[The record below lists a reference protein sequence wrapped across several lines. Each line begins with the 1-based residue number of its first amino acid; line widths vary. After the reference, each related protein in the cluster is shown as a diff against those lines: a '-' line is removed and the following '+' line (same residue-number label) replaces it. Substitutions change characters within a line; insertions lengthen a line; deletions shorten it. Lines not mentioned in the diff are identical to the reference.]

1 MPAEKLTLANLGGG
15 ELSLLVDREICKL
28 CDNIA
33 DPNVKTEA
41 VRKITVTIAVK
52 PDKKGQTADV
62 RFAVKSAL
70 PGPDASTTT
79 AYIAMAP
86 GTTDITLFGMDIRQ
100 QDLFG
105 EKKEALVSEIVPTAV
120 SGPQIVKTADPMK
133 PGSFAPPMGGA
144 AN

>member
-15 ELSLLVDREICKL
+15 ELMELVDREMKKL
-28 CDNIA
+28 CDNIV
-33 DPNVKTEA
+33 DPNIKTEA
-41 VRKITVTIAVK
+41 VRAINISIKVK

-62 RFAVKSAL
+62 RYAVKSAL

-100 QDLFG
+100 QDLFN
-105 EKKEALVSEIVPTAV
+105 EKKEPLVSEIKPSAAA
-120 SGPQIVKTADPMK
+120 QMVKTAEPMK
-133 PGSFAPPMGGA
+133 PASFAPPMSGA